1 MLLKNAKVLT
11 NDGPLS
17 EEQIKL
23 KTVLQK
29 AIDIAALSQA
39 NHLADQ
45 IPQGI
50 FGRRG
55 HEKYRNSY
63 RELRNHGSPILS
75 TTETE
80 SILSLEPLQ
89 QPKNGIMDFDDFEE
103 NETRT
108 RITFEM
114 EPIFF

>member
-1 MLLKNAKVLT
+1 M
-11 NDGPLS
+11 
-17 EEQIKL
+17 

-29 AIDIAALSQA
+29 AIDIAAQSQA

-55 HEKYRNSY
+55 HEKYGNSY
-63 RELRNHGSPILS
+63 RELRSQGAPILS

-80 SILSLEPLQ
+80 SILSLEPQQ
-89 QPKNGIMDFDDFEE
+89 QPKIDIMDFDDFEE

-114 EPIFF
+114 DPIFF